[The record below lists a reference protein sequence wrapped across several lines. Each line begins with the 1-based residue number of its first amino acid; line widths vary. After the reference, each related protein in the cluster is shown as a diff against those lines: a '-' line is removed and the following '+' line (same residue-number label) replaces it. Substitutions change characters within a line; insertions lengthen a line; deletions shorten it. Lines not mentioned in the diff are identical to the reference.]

1 VNHTSD
7 EVNVLASQH
16 LSATNMHKHAWF
28 EESRSSK
35 SNAKRDWYI
44 WRPPTYDERGV
55 RKEPNNWRSIFQGAC
70 AEDLECNICVLSF
83 IPQALHG
90 SGTRARK
97 SITST
102 SFSRSSP
109 TLTGRTPNFVRQSS
123 K

>member
-7 EVNVLASQH
+7 EVNVLTLQC
-16 LSATNMHKHAWF
+16 LSAANLHQHAWF

-35 SNAKRDWYI
+35 SNAKRNWYV
-44 WRPPTYDERGV
+44 WRPPTYDEHGV

-70 AEDLECNICVLSF
+70 AEDLEYNVRVLSL

-109 TLTGRTPNFVRQSS
+109 T
-123 K
+123 